1 MPNRGDKKTDS
12 NFTNIK
18 GRKIS
23 DNGWAKKNK
32 PEIHFRITK
41 VKKNS
46 DKKLFTHSNLTYY
59 TCISANSCYT
69 SLYFQC
75 YRQMLATY

>member
-23 DNGWAKKNK
+23 DNGWAKK
-32 PEIHFRITK
+32 
-41 VKKNS
+41 
-46 DKKLFTHSNLTYY
+46 
-59 TCISANSCYT
+59 T
-69 SLYFQC
+69 SPKFIFV
-75 YRQMLATY
+75 